1 MCLYAILSLKINR
14 ACTEL
19 DFHDSETFFNF
30 PSLLVYTN
38 DFFRPGCLQISTN
51 GVDHFG
57 FLISFIFPFFNK
69 LISTLSAEA
78 IILYSM
84 LLKRTGMS
92 FKNNWIDKEGSE
104 AVGIQ
109 TFVTPKGRSY
119 LLLLIEGEK
128 TRGR

>member
-1 MCLYAILSLKINR
+1 
-14 ACTEL
+14 
-19 DFHDSETFFNF
+19 
-30 PSLLVYTN
+30 
-38 DFFRPGCLQISTN
+38 
-51 GVDHFG
+51 VDHFG